1 LTLYVQTIWHKGPS
15 WVGIIYRV
23 YLPEAVC
30 GGLTSVIA
38 AAPTFVTGPLAGHIA
53 DLYGAEWV
61 IGPGLLLTLP
71 FFALLI
77 PQAGMA
83 FFMVM
88 FTMQNALL
96 STGIGPVG
104 VEFAA
109 AARTMANKGASE
121 IHEFAAMNFVFGKFD
136 LAGGKQISAD
146 LVLAGSSLIGALV
159 GGQVYAST
167 SKGWAAVCW

>member
-1 LTLYVQTIWHKGPS
+1 M
-15 WVGIIYRV
+15 
-23 YLPEAVC
+23 
-30 GGLTSVIA
+30 SVIA

-83 FFMVM
+83 FFIVM

-96 STGIGPVG
+96 STGIGPIG

-109 AARTMANKGASE
+109 AARSMGNEVASE
-121 IHEFAAMNFVFGKFD
+121 IHEFAAMNFVFGKFN
-136 LAGGKQISAD
+136 LFGSRLSAD
-146 LVLAGSSLIGALV
+146 LVSAGSSLIGALV
-159 GGQVYAST
+159 GGEVYAS
-167 SKGWAAVCW
+167 SQKGWAAVCW

>member
-1 LTLYVQTIWHKGPS
+1 M
-15 WVGIIYRV
+15 
-23 YLPEAVC
+23 
-30 GGLTSVIA
+30 SVIA
-38 AAPTFVTGPLAGHIA
+38 AAPTFVTGPFAGHIA

-83 FFMVM
+83 FFIVM

-96 STGIGPVG
+96 STGIGPIG

-109 AARTMANKGASE
+109 AARTMATKGASE
-121 IHEFAAMNFVFGKFD
+121 IHEFAAMNFVFGKSN
-136 LAGGKQISAD
+136 LAGSNASAD
-146 LVLAGSSLIGALV
+146 LILAASSLIGALV
-159 GGQVYAST
+159 GGEVYAST
-167 SKGWAAVCW
+167 QKGWEAVCW

>member
-1 LTLYVQTIWHKGPS
+1 M
-15 WVGIIYRV
+15 
-23 YLPEAVC
+23 
-30 GGLTSVIA
+30 SVIA

-77 PQAGMA
+77 PQEGMA
-83 FFMVM
+83 FFIAM

-96 STGIGPVG
+96 STGIGPIG

-121 IHEFAAMNFVFGKFD
+121 IHEFAAMNFVFGKSD
-136 LAGGKQISAD
+136 LAGSNLSAD
-146 LVLAGSSLIGALV
+146 LISAGSSLIGALV
-159 GGQVYAST
+159 GGEVYAST
-167 SKGWAAVCW
+167 QKGWEAVCW

>member
-1 LTLYVQTIWHKGPS
+1 VVARTRLL
-15 WVGIIYRV
+15 
-23 YLPEAVC
+23 E
-30 GGLTSVIA
+30 LTSVIA

-61 IGPGLLLTLP
+61 IGPGLFLTLP

-83 FFMVM
+83 FFIVM
-88 FTMQNALL
+88 FTIQNALL
-96 STGIGPVG
+96 STGIGPIG

-121 IHEFAAMNFVFGKFD
+121 IHEFAAMNFVFGEFNFARSD
-136 LAGGKQISAD
+136 LSAKLFQRD
-146 LVLAGSSLIGALV
+146 PL
-159 GGQVYAST
+159 
-167 SKGWAAVCW
+167 